1 MILTINNKE
10 YEYKENTSLE
20 EISKD
25 FSGYKICAK
34 VNNRIREL
42 SYKISKDSTIEFL
55 DLKSGDAM
63 KIYQAT
69 LRYLV
74 AMGVKELFKD
84 TDIRFSNSISM
95 SLFAKLEGRVIT
107 KNEIELLENKIREYI
122 KNDVRFERK
131 KYPISEMV
139 EYYKSMGYLDKI
151 ETLKYRNQDV
161 NIYECG
167 SYKNYMYSY
176 MAPSASYIKDF
187 KFIPYHPGFMIQFP
201 RMEAKGYIPQFVDE
215 PNFLR
220 ALANESKWCK
230 ITNSENIYDINKK
243 VENYDELIK
252 FIGMCETRHSHD
264 INEIGS
270 RIEKNIDEIRLIAIA
285 GPSSSGKTTF
295 SKKLEIELL
304 SRNIHPMRISLD
316 NYYLPSEKCP
326 VDEDGNPDFE
336 HVDALNI
343 QLFNENMMDFLSGNE
358 VRLPVFDF
366 KKRKQYFLDPVK
378 LSKDGVIII
387 EGIHALNSKLTMMI
401 PKENIFKIYI
411 VPLAQRNIDNHNPI
425 SLTDL
430 RLVRRIVRDRQFR
443 NTEALNTLIQWKSVR
458 NGERRWIYP
467 NMEDA
472 DYIFNSELGYELS
485 VLKKHGMESLGTVP
499 NDSSQY
505 IRANLLMKFLK
516 VFKDIPDEYV
526 KNSSLLREFI
536 GGSIFK
542 E

>member
-1 MILTINNKE
+1 MILTINNKK
-10 YEYKENTSLE
+10 YEYQDNLTLE
-20 EISKD
+20 EIGKD
-25 FSGYKICAK
+25 FEGYKICAK

-42 SYKISKDSTIEFL
+42 TYKVSKDSTIEFL

-74 AMGVKELFKD
+74 AMAVKELFKKD
-84 TDIRFSNSISM
+84 DVRFSNSISM
-95 SLFAKLEGRVIT
+95 SLFAKICSRVIT
-107 KNEIELLENKIREYI
+107 KDEIKKIENKLSEYI
-122 KNDVRFERK
+122 EKDVKFERK
-131 KYPISEMV
+131 KYSIEEMK
-139 EYYKSMGYLDKI
+139 EYYKSLGYLDKI
-151 ETLKYRNQDV
+151 ETLKYRTQDV
-161 NIYECG
+161 NIYECNG
-167 SYKNYMYSY
+167 YKNYMYSY
-176 MAPSASYIKDF
+176 MAPSAGYIKEY
-187 KFIPYHPGFMIQFP
+187 KFIPYYPGLMIQFP

-230 ITNSENIYDINKK
+230 ITRSENIFDINKK
-243 VENYDELIK
+243 TEDYDELIK
-252 FIGMCETRHSHD
+252 FIGMCETRHNHD
-264 INEIGS
+264 IEEIGR
-270 RIEKNIDEIRLIAIA
+270 RIESNIDEIRLISIA

-316 NYYLPSEKCP
+316 NYYLPREMCP
-326 VDEDGNPDFE
+326 LDEEGKPDFE

-343 QLFNENMMDFLSGNE
+343 QLFNENMMDFLSGKE
-358 VRLPVFDF
+358 VRLPIYNFAE
-366 KKRKQYFLDPVK
+366 KRQYFSEPVK
-378 LSKDGVIII
+378 LSNDGVIII
-387 EGIHALNSKLTMMI
+387 EGIHALNNKLTGMI

-430 RLVRRIVRDRQFR
+430 RLVRRIVRDIQFR
-443 NTEALNTLIQWKSVR
+443 NTPALDTLNQWKSVR
-458 NGERRWIYP
+458 NGERKWIYP
-467 NMEDA
+467 NMESA

-485 VLKKHGMESLGTVP
+485 VLKKHGMESLSTVP
-499 NDSSQY
+499 NESDQY

-536 GGSIFK
+536 GGSLFK
-542 E
+542 D